1 LGQTRGRRE
10 EGRRSIGALTLVLS
24 ERDVES
30 LMDMKLVVSSV
41 EEVFRR
47 QGMGEVSNF
56 MRTRS
61 RGGASVLNVMH
72 ANLPYLGRGGVKAY
86 LSSRA
91 GTVFALLLFDTKDSR
106 LLAIMGADILGRF
119 RTGAASAVA
128 TEYLYGK
135 RTGTLAVFGSGKQAL
150 TQVLAM
156 EEVMSLDEV
165 RVWSPTP
172 GHRVAFAQK
181 LRTYGFNSSDF
192 DFPTIALKGAEVAT
206 AITSS
211 RRPFLTDEMIENLMH
226 LNIAG
231 GNVSNHAEVTA
242 AGVGSFSTIAVDD
255 IAQAKIEYGDLI
267 QAAKEGVFS
276 WESAIELGAFVSG
289 KRKPEGRTLFKS
301 GGAALE
307 DVAVASMIYDRA
319 TKSSRSYPSVELV

>member
-1 LGQTRGRRE
+1 M
-10 EGRRSIGALTLVLS
+10 TLVLS

-30 LMDMKLVVSSV
+30 LIDMSEVVSSV
-41 EEVFRR
+41 EEAFRR

-72 ANLPYLGRGGVKAY
+72 ANLPYLGRGGLKAY

-91 GTVFALLLFDTKDSR
+91 GTKFVLLLFDTKDSK
-106 LLAIMGADILGRF
+106 LLAVIGADILGRF
-119 RTGAASAVA
+119 RTGAASGVA
-128 TEYLYGK
+128 SKFLYGK
-135 RTGTLAVFGSGKQAL
+135 RAGTLAVFGSGKQAL

-156 EEVMSLDEV
+156 KEIMSLEEV

-172 GHRVAFAQK
+172 EHRVAFAQK
-181 LRTYGFNSSDF
+181 LKSYGFNSYAF
-192 DFPTIALKGAEVAT
+192 DSPAMALKGAEVAT

-211 RRPFLTDEMIENLMH
+211 RRPFLTDGMLKDLMH

-242 AGVGSFSTIAVDD
+242 GGVGSFGTIAVDD
-255 IAQAKIEYGDLI
+255 IAQAKMEYGDLI

-276 WESAIELGAFVSG
+276 WESAVELGTVVVG

-319 TKSSRSYPSVELV
+319 KKSSRSYPSVELV